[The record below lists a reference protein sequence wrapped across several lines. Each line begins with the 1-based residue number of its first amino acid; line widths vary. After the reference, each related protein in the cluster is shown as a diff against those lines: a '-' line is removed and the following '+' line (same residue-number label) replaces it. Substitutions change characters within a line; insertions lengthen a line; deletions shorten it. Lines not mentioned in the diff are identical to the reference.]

1 MEQSS
6 SLPLAFGEASATEC
20 RSLLDFSEAT
30 RKAFPTL
37 RDYDSAQPKQFRTR
51 TANSDIN
58 ELHFLAATL
67 PKTRTTAV
75 VDGYGLQTFV
85 FHLHGTCE
93 FQIERK
99 SFCARGE
106 SSAVLIPNECSWR
119 VHAFN
124 ASTVTMAVNP
134 HQLRS
139 TAEAMLGPDA
149 TLSETEQFRY
159 PAELRLNIESLS
171 FDRMFRLSFSQMD
184 SYRGVQRL
192 LNASGL
198 DDTFRRT
205 LVLCAMPQRFIKESE
220 ARETPINRRQLRTVC
235 DYVMADLA
243 KPISLTDLE
252 RLAHMSRRTLHNAFK
267 KSYGISPMAWVREQR
282 LLKAHDLL
290 SKAPEPAAVT
300 QVLFSCG
307 FTDASLFSAHY
318 LHRFGEYPS
327 ATRARSVSNK
337 QAPGDFPISPIA
349 IPNSPSTLV

>member
-1 MEQSS
+1 MEQRST
-6 SLPLAFGEASATEC
+6 LPLAFGEGLATEC
-20 RSLLDFSEAT
+20 RSLLDFAEAT

-51 TANSDIN
+51 TANSEIN
-58 ELHFLAATL
+58 GLHFLVVTL
-67 PKTRTTAV
+67 PEARTTAV

-85 FHLHGTCE
+85 FHLHGTCD

-99 SFCARGE
+99 SFVARGK
-106 SSAVLIPNECSWR
+106 SSAVLIPNECAWR

-149 TLSETEQFRY
+149 TLSDTEQFGS
-159 PAELRLNIESLS
+159 PTELRIGSLS
-171 FDRMFRLSFSQMD
+171 FDRIFRLSFSQMD
-184 SYRGVQRL
+184 GYGGIQRL

-220 ARETPINRRQLRTVC
+220 ARETPINHRQLRTVC

-243 KPISLTDLE
+243 KPVSLTDLE

-267 KSYGISPMAWVREQR
+267 KSFGMSPMAWVREQR
-282 LLKAHDLL
+282 LLMAHDRL
-290 SKAPEPAAVT
+290 SKVHDQTSVT

-318 LHRFGEYPS
+318 MHRFGEYPS
-327 ATRARSVSNK
+327 ATRTRSASNR
-337 QAPGDFPISPIA
+337 QAPGNFPISPIA